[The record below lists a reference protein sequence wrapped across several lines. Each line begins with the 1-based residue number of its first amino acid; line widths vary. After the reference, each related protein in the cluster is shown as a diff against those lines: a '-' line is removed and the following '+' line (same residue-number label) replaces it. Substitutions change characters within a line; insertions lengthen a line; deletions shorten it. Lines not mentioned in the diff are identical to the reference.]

1 MKHLTSFENF
11 LAEASVQVA
20 GKGKPAGAKV
30 LAMEIMKYL
39 DELSVLPDRID
50 KKNLET
56 GIAQLIMDS
65 TF

>member
-1 MKHLTSFENF
+1 MKAIKNYEEFVT
-11 LAEASVQVA
+11 EASVQVA

-39 DELSVLPDRID
+39 ESNLLMPANAN
-50 KKNLET
+50 KKSIESE
-56 GIAQLIMDS
+56 IAQLIMDS